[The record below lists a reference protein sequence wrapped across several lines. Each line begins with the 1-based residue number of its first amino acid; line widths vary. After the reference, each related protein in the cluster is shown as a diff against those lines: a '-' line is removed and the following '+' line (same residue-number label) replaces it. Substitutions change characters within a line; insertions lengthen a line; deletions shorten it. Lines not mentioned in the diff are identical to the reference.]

1 MKIGLLGPDGTFT
14 AEAGFRYCKKKN
26 MKTEIIW
33 YNSIEKCFDGVD
45 KEEVERAVVPIL
57 NSTADASWVNET
69 LKKLRNNGAVICDEQ
84 ILDIRHNL
92 LVLPRTKLED
102 IVYIHSKDK
111 AIQQCKKYLSRY
123 LSKAELVNENST
135 AYAAMKIKEIGEKS
149 RAAIATLRAAE
160 LYGLKVLGRGIQDD
174 QRNKTRFIVVGKK
187 DSERTGRDKTTLLFE
202 FKDVA
207 RSGILVDV
215 LKEFSSREI
224 SLAYLQSLPKEG
236 SLDEFTFY
244 CDILGHREDE
254 NVREALRIIG
264 DYKNLAFFKIL
275 GSYPVSA

>member
-187 DSERTGRDKTTLLFE
+187 DSERICKKR
-202 FKDVA
+202 
-207 RSGILVDV
+207 
-215 LKEFSSREI
+215 
-224 SLAYLQSLPKEG
+224 
-236 SLDEFTFY
+236 
-244 CDILGHREDE
+244 
-254 NVREALRIIG
+254 
-264 DYKNLAFFKIL
+264 
-275 GSYPVSA
+275 

>member
-1 MKIGLLGPDGTFT
+1 M
-14 AEAGFRYCKKKN
+14 
-26 MKTEIIW
+26 
-33 YNSIEKCFDGVD
+33 
-45 KEEVERAVVPIL
+45 
-57 NSTADASWVNET
+57 
-69 LKKLRNNGAVICDEQ
+69 
-84 ILDIRHNL
+84 
-92 LVLPRTKLED
+92 
-102 IVYIHSKDK
+102 
-111 AIQQCKKYLSRY
+111 
-123 LSKAELVNENST
+123 
-135 AYAAMKIKEIGEKS
+135 
-149 RAAIATLRAAE
+149 
-160 LYGLKVLGRGIQDD
+160 
-174 QRNKTRFIVVGKK
+174 
-187 DSERTGRDKTTLLFE
+187 FE